1 MKRKRLIAA
10 FLSLML
16 VVTVVMPAAS
26 ATGYT
31 GLWSSVEN
39 TQTEGETPAT
49 ETPAEDTGASDE
61 GTDQAPTDPDDTGTS
76 DEGTEQTPTD
86 PDDTDTSDEE
96 TATDPDD
103 TDTSDEET
111 ATDPDDTD
119 TSDEQTPDEPETPVE
134 EPTDPETPVEEPTNP
149 ETPEQLPTEPETP
162 VEEVPELPAN
172 ELLPAEPVP
181 LAEGPL
187 TVFVVTTTSNEPI
200 TSFTLEPDQY
210 TEEYD
215 CYMEW
220 HEIPNNLYDADE
232 SYTYYEARANTY
244 DGTSITHIRYVPRHY
259 EGWNYVE
266 STWQY
271 RDDSYWGSAETLNAL
286 YLVYDDGSVTLSF
299 DGNGGQGNVGSLSGQ
314 PNTSVALPENDFT
327 RNGYTFVGWAEQAVT
342 LPDENYTGDILKPGS
357 SYTMPAE
364 DTTLYAVWQNNNA
377 DNTGYFYI
385 RIDGEI
391 PDEPNK
397 NDAGDYT
404 IGIQVPNAVT
414 EQVFISDSD
423 ATDSIINGGESGF
436 YIANDVTQA
445 LNAFPTTNQIQRVI
459 NYYNAHNQGGTD
471 IGYNPNDYYIHWYV
485 HKYQGA
491 GAEALMAD
499 GSIQATTNLGQV
511 WHIDGVLLKKELV
524 TITYR
529 ANRPAGVPDIV
540 NVPNGYQVDSGTTI
554 TVGESG
560 SVGGS
565 MDRANPEIEGY
576 TFRGWNTEPDGSGT
590 WYYNY
595 DKIEMTENVTLYAQ
609 WTSGNDTILRL
620 NKVDG
625 MREPLAGV
633 GFTITADGFSDTF
646 ITTEAVHEV
655 RNIQTDVVYTITE
668 TSAPAGYE
676 TLAEP
681 FHFKVGY
688 VDSTLTAYL
697 CDEEGIQLTGD
708 ALPSDVE
715 LTYNGGIVN
724 ITVTNIGYF
733 YIFHTAD
740 IESGPYV
747 EEIPIDEEHVS
758 GGTFDIVN
766 HTEGGYLYGGYYSD
780 YGGRGSYETPS
791 TPYAQAEPDVS
802 MEGASTYTG
811 GAGVWKKT
819 NAYTESGYT
828 MHPEAGVTY
837 YLKEVPQ
844 VYLQPYMHIVYDKN
858 SQPANL
864 LKQMYLMTGVDDLNY
879 SEIGLDVTN
888 ITTGTRKTVAT
899 FKVQDTVGGT
909 TETLST
915 QSIWNVKGFLGVWD
929 QTNDLKEDLE
939 FSYQPYFETPDGVT
953 VYGKTTRSVYTQDN
967 HYYGTFEQNVENPG
981 IYRVDN

>member
-16 VVTVVMPAAS
+16 VVTVVIPAAS

-49 ETPAEDTGASDE
+49 ETPAEDTG
-61 GTDQAPTDPDDTGTS
+61 TS

-86 PDDTDTSDEE
+86 PDTSDEE
-96 TATDPDD
+96 TPDTPAEEPTDPEEPPVEEEPTEPD
-103 TDTSDEET
+103 TPAEEPT
-111 ATDPDDTD
+111 VP
-119 TSDEQTPDEPETPVE
+119 ETPPVVEEPTEPETPVE
-134 EPTDPETPVEEPTNP
+134 EPTEPETPTEEPTNP

-181 LAEGPL
+181 LAEGEL
-187 TVFVVTTTSNEPI
+187 VVHFVNTEGVPIADATTLSTSGYEASLWDNWQPVPVEAFEVKVTI
-200 TSFTLEPDQY
+200 PDGY
-210 TEEYD
+210 KY
-215 CYMEW
+215 
-220 HEIPNNLYDADE
+220 N
-232 SYTYYEARANTY
+232 EARANSAN
-244 DGTSITHIRYVPRHY
+244 GTVIENIQYY
-259 EGWNYVE
+259 QGYFE

-271 RDDSYWGSAETLNAL
+271 QYNNGMWTDSDTLTAL
-286 YLVYDDGSVTLSF
+286 YLVYEYDDGSVTLSF
-299 DGNGGQGNVGSLSGQ
+299 NGNGGRGSVGALSGQ
-314 PNTSVALPENDFT
+314 PDTSVTLPENDFT
-327 RNGYTFVGWAEQAVT
+327 RNDYTFVGWAEQAVT

-404 IGIQVPNAVT
+404 IGIQVLDAVT

-445 LNAFPTTNQIQRVI
+445 LNAFPTTDQIQRVI
-459 NYYNAHNQGGTD
+459 DYYNDHNHGETD
-471 IGYNPNDYYIHWYV
+471 IDYNPDDYYIHWYV

-560 SVGGS
+560 SVDGS

-576 TFRGWNTEPDGSGT
+576 TFRGWNTEPDGSGK

-595 DKIEMTENVTLYAQ
+595 DKIKMTENVTLYAQ

-633 GFTITADGFSDTF
+633 GFTITANGFLDTF
-646 ITTEAVHEV
+646 TTTEAVHEV
-655 RNIQTDVVYTITE
+655 RNIQTEVVYTITE

-697 CDEEGIQLTGD
+697 CDEEGTQLTGD

-715 LTYNGGIVN
+715 LAYNGGIVN

-740 IESGPYV
+740 IGSGPYV
-747 EEIPIDEEHVS
+747 EVIPIDEENVP
-758 GGTFDIVN
+758 GGKFNIVDR
-766 HTEGGYLYGGYYSD
+766 TEEGYLYGGYYKD
-780 YGGRGSYETPS
+780 YSGKG
-791 TPYAQAEPDVS
+791 PYYDDNNPAEGNV
-802 MEGASTYTG
+802 EGATTYKGSLTAWD
-811 GAGVWKKT
+811 GAD
-819 NAYTESGYT
+819 AYTSDGT
-828 MHPEAGVTY
+828 AMTPVAGETY
-837 YLKEVPQ
+837 YLKEVPAE
-844 VYLQPYMHIVYDKN
+844 YFAPYMAVVYDKYQDN
-858 SQPANL
+858 KV
-864 LKQMYLMTGVDDLNY
+864 KQLYLISAVDDRNY
-879 SEIGLDVTN
+879 NEFGLV
-888 ITTGTRKTVAT
+888 GTVDGETVVKNFTLT
-899 FKVQDTVGGT
+899 FTFQYSNGDR
-909 TETLST
+909 ETLT
-915 QSIWNVKGFLGVWD
+915 AHKAFPDVPTGYLGVWNAASELSANNTFD
-929 QTNDLKEDLE
+929 
-939 FSYQPYFETPDGVT
+939 FRAYVVTPDDVT
-953 VYGKTTRSVYTQDN
+953 VTSDLLRTINTGDLTYDEQFANVG
-967 HYYGTFEQNVENPG
+967 GITFDQ
-981 IYRVDN
+981 